1 MKINNLR
8 TLFGISGF
16 LSHETIRHPV

>member
-1 MKINNLR
+1 MKIINLK